1 MPPTTLKLPAGLKE
15 RLQAVVA
22 DTGESVHAFMLK
34 AIEEA
39 TVQAEHRRAF
49 VADAL
54 EARAELA
61 RSGTGFD
68 AHEVHRYARARA
80 AGKPARRPKA
90 KRWRG

>member
-34 AIEEA
+34 AIEQA
-39 TVQAEHRRAF
+39 TIQAEHRRSF
-49 VADAL
+49 MADAL
-54 EARAELA
+54 EARAEFA
-61 RSGTGFD
+61 RTGMAFD
-68 AHEVHRYARARA
+68 AREVHRYARARA